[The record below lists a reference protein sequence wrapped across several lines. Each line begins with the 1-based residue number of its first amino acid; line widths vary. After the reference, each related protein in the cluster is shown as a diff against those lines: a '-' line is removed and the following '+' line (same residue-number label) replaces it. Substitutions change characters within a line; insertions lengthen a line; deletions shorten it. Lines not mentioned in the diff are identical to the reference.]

1 MSLGAGVDGAGGD
14 PAETSA
20 SVLRKLLDTLAYAV
34 ALSLL
39 VFLAATAVSFALG
52 GGWVGVKYL
61 LFVLGFLAL
70 GAGAFFLRPTPP
82 WRDEPLVRRTGRTPL
97 ERLVRRLLGD
107 RALDPDQQYP
117 ASARV
122 LLAGVL
128 LLAVSF
134 LMEAV
139 FGVVV

>member
-1 MSLGAGVDGAGGD
+1 MSLGAGVDGAGED
-14 PAETSA
+14 PPDVSA
-20 SVLRKLLDTLAYAV
+20 PRKLLDTLAYAI
-34 ALSLL
+34 ALSVAVLL
-39 VFLAATAVSFALG
+39 ATTAVSFTLG

-82 WRDEPLVRRTGRTPL
+82 WRDEPLVKRTGQTPF
-97 ERLVRRLLGD
+97 ERAVRRLLGD
-107 RALDPDQQYP
+107 RALAPDQQHPP
-117 ASARV
+117 AARV

-134 LMEAV
+134 VMESV
-139 FGVVV
+139 FGVAI

>member
-1 MSLGAGVDGAGGD
+1 MSLGAGVDGADED
-14 PAETSA
+14 PTAVSTP
-20 SVLRKLLDTLAYAV
+20 RKLLDALAYAV
-34 ALSLL
+34 ALSAL

-52 GGWVGVKYL
+52 GGWGGVKYL

-82 WRDEPLVRRTGRTPL
+82 WRDESLAKRTGQTPF
-97 ERLVRRLLGD
+97 ERAVRRLLGE
-107 RALDPDQQYP
+107 RALAPDQQYP
-117 ASARV
+117 PAARV

-134 LMEAV
+134 VMETV
-139 FGVVV
+139 FGIVV